1 MIASKFGL
9 RDLAGSV
16 SSIADGIPSTFWSF
30 DNPPGLPGNSW
41 MQFDFGYEVNLVL
54 FRLQKLA
61 QGIGD
66 FVIVCSDA
74 PATSGSDAVQSGDFV
89 TPVFRDLP
97 TGTPPDAP
105 DLKFWT
111 IPITGTGTASGAPNT
126 SYFTMPLLP
135 KAFRYYRLMPAG
147 TLAIS
152 AGVQLS
158 EFQPDASITV
168 TQSGFTSSDPT
179 SNMVDGDLGSLWT
192 PTHSTFASADLFPGD
207 GSAPLPG
214 FNYPFIQ
221 LDFALPVVL
230 GMLLVK
236 QLPGALPPC
245 RLIASNLPA
254 TLVSNSVQAGDVQIA
269 SFSQAEIDSGQFKQ
283 TNLNTG
289 DGQSFRYYR
298 LVFQKNAGP
307 SGAAVREMQVF
318 FPLNKTYIEND
329 YDSIWGRGERVKNG
343 IVSTGWYGY
352 NSIVNNTDNVFDG
365 TTTNNLTFGGGNTPA
380 GASMWFDFGPWGLEL
395 HGFALVCSG
404 LGSTQTTP
412 TSVALV
418 GGLAPGAYLGISYTA
433 TFSEVQWSQSN
444 LPALN
449 ETLFE
454 PSKPFGW
461 PHYEFLVAHAQNPIA
476 AGSFIFGDV
485 WLKVAH
491 SNLDGGDRRNIGGT
505 RPDKF
510 VQISLSSGVVAR
522 TVSGDLPL
530 TALVDGGFNHAGTPP
545 GSRNTGTRL
554 VEPVHSGAV
563 TNPGEWIQFE
573 FPRNVRMNHI
583 ILNTFSAQESYSAG
597 LPQHWGAWHW
607 EYSDDGAAFTSMGG
621 SWSFSPGVD
630 FMLAPR
636 QTASSPETS
645 SVFIN
650 NTAYA
655 TSTMVASGNPAQ
667 SVTVVST
674 PSAHGGQGS
683 PTEKRN
689 GKLYLEAVCHIGA
702 AGGFG
707 FYDGAKNV
715 NAGSSPADAITLNT
729 DGKVYVKDSTAVVT
743 GFGGGSLTGT
753 HRYGWAL
760 DLDAALGW
768 VRIDGGNWN
777 NDPTANPVTGVGGI
791 DLRNTSFG
799 WAVLQ
804 IWFWADTT
812 GDTCTFNSLGPFTD
826 TKPAGFSAWD
836 QAFASASQS
845 GFNPPAFGHAYWRM
859 VLDSGSFGGAQT
871 MVQFIFNLTDEGNQ
885 ETAYRVS
892 FSDDASDGLTLPL
905 PSNFISPAG
914 NPYQVAFS
922 DGAND
927 GLTEVISITT
937 AHILRF
943 DIDDGAD
950 IEFVSRDLMPSQVVQ
965 TVVNIRGR

>member
-97 TGTPPDAP
+97 TGKPPDAP

-135 KAFRYYRLMPAG
+135 KSFRYYRLMPAG

-168 TQSGFTSSDPT
+168 TQSGFSATEPM
-179 SNMVDGDLGSLWT
+179 SNLVDGDLGTLWT

-214 FNYPFIQ
+214 FNYPYIQ
-221 LDFALPVVL
+221 LDFAVPLVL

-245 RLIASNLPA
+245 RLMASNLPA
-254 TLVSNSVQAGDVQIA
+254 TGVGNSVQAGDIQIA
-269 SFSQAEIDSGQFKQ
+269 NFSQGDLDSGQFKA
-283 TNLNTG
+283 TSLNTG
-289 DGQSFRYYR
+289 DGASFRYYR

-307 SGAAVREMQVF
+307 SGAAVREFQVF

-329 YDSIWGRGERVKNG
+329 YDSIWGRGPRVQNG
-343 IVSTGWYGY
+343 LISTGWYGY
-352 NSIVNNTDNVFDG
+352 NSIVNNVDNVFDG
-365 TTTNNLTFGGGNTPA
+365 TTTNNLTMSGGNTVA
-380 GASMWFDFGPWGLEL
+380 GAAVWFDFGPWGIEL
-395 HGFALVCSG
+395 HGFQFVCSG
-404 LGSTQTTP
+404 LGGISTTP
-412 TSVALV
+412 EPVRLV
-418 GGLAPGAYLGISYTA
+418 GGIGPGAYFGNSYTA
-433 TFSEVQWSQSN
+433 TFDQVQWAQDN
-444 LPALN
+444 LPVLN
-449 ETLFE
+449 EVLFE
-454 PSKPFGW
+454 PSQPFGW
-461 PHYEFLVAHAQNPIA
+461 PHYEWVLPAAHNPIA
-476 AGSFIFGDV
+476 SGAFIAGDV

-510 VQISLSSGVVAR
+510 VQISTSSGVVVR
-522 TVSGDLPL
+522 TVSGDLPI
-530 TALVDGGFNHAGTPP
+530 TALVDGGYNHPGTPP
-545 GSRNTGTRL
+545 GSRTTGTRL
-554 VEPVHSGAV
+554 VEPVHAGVV
-563 TNPGEWIQFE
+563 TTPGEYIEFT
-573 FPRNVRMNHI
+573 FPRNVRMNHL
-583 ILNTFSAQESYSAG
+583 ILNTFSAQETYSGG
-597 LPQHWGAWHW
+597 LPQNWGAWHW
-607 EYSDDGAAFTSMGG
+607 DVSDDGVSFTTLPG

-630 FMLAPR
+630 YMLAPR
-636 QTASSPETS
+636 QTASSPATD
-645 SVFIN
+645 SVFIQSSS
-650 NTAYA
+650 YQ
-655 TSTMVASGNPAQ
+655 TSTMTVSGNPAQ
-667 SVTVVST
+667 SVRVNAT

-683 PTEKRN
+683 PTEKKN
-689 GKLYLEAVCHIGA
+689 GKLYIEAVCSIAGV
-702 AGGFG
+702 GGFG
-707 FYDGAKNV
+707 FYDGGKNL
-715 NAGSSPADAITLNT
+715 NFGNLPQDAITLNT
-729 DGKVYVKDSTAVVT
+729 DGKVYIKDSTAVLT
-743 GFGGGSLTGT
+743 GFGSLTGT

-760 DLDAALGW
+760 DLNAALGW
-768 VRIDGGNWN
+768 VRVDGGNWN
-777 NDPTANPVTGVGGI
+777 NDPTANPTTGVGGL

-826 TKPAGFSAWD
+826 AKPAGFSAWD
-836 QAFASASQS
+836 QEFKSANQS
-845 GFNPPAFGHAYWRM
+845 GFNPPAFGHPIWRM
-859 VLDSGSFGGAQT
+859 VLDSGSFGGPQT